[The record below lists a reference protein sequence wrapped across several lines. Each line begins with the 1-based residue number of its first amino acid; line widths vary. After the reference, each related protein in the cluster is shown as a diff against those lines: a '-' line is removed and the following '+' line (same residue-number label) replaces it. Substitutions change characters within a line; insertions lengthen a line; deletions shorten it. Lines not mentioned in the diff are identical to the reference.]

1 VYWFSAASIF
11 SFYQV
16 KSVMSKQQYD
26 RLLVLVVDDN
36 HYMRTIVSAMLRS
49 IGITQI
55 REASDGAEAL
65 GLCKDWRPDLIIM
78 DLVMD
83 QLDGLETARLIRTAK
98 DSAVPHVPIIM
109 MSGHADRRTVM
120 EARDAGINEFVVK
133 PMTAKALIDRIT
145 KLVNSDRAWIKCKNY
160 TGPDRRRKHP
170 PAYSGVMR
178 RQMDAKIEI

>member
-1 VYWFSAASIF
+1 
-11 SFYQV
+11 
-16 KSVMSKQQYD
+16 MSKQQYD

-65 GLCKDWRPDLIIM
+65 ALCKDWRPDIIIM
-78 DLVMD
+78 DLIMD

-98 DSAVPHVPIIM
+98 DSAVPYVPIIM
-109 MSGHADRRTVM
+109 MSGHADRQTVM
-120 EARDAGINEFVVK
+120 DARDAGINEFVVK

-145 KLVNSDRAWIKCKNY
+145 KLINADRAWIKAKNY
-160 TGPDRRRKHP
+160 TGPDRRRRHP
-170 PAYSGVMR
+170 PKYTGKMR
-178 RQMDAKIEI
+178 RHTDDPIEI

>member
-1 VYWFSAASIF
+1 
-11 SFYQV
+11 
-16 KSVMSKQQYD
+16 MSKQQYE

-49 IGITQI
+49 IGIVQI

-98 DSAVPHVPIIM
+98 DSAVPFVPIIM
-109 MSGHADRRTVM
+109 MSGHADRRTVID
-120 EARDAGINEFVVK
+120 ARDAGINEFIVK

-145 KLVNSDRAWIKCKNY
+145 KLVNANKAWIKCKNY
-160 TGPDRRRKHP
+160 VGPDRRRKSAP
-170 PAYSGVMR
+170 PYNGSLR
-178 RQMDAKIEI
+178 RHTDAKIEV